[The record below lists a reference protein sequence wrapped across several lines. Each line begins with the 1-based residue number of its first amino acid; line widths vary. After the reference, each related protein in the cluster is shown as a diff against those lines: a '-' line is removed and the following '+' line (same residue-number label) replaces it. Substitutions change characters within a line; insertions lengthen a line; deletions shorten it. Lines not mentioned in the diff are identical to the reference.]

1 MRALVVGSSGFVGT
15 WLVEYLRSV
24 DDEVLLLP
32 NGVDIR
38 DREALKGYFQEIRV
52 DAIYHLAARSHVGRS
67 WSQPDETYMVNVIG
81 TSNIC
86 EAIRSMPIP
95 PKLLFVSS
103 SEVYGKVTHG
113 ELPVRESQPL
123 APVSPYAASKAAAEN
138 VVKQLFYGS
147 SIPVVVA
154 RSFNHIGPGQGES
167 FVASALAKRLVSAQ
181 MKGTDEIKVGNL
193 KARRDFTDVRDVVR
207 AYRSMI
213 ERADSFE
220 VFNVCSGTSLS
231 IEQLAEIMIRQLGV
245 ELKLVV
251 SPELVRPL
259 DIFEV
264 VGSND
269 KLRSMTNWKP
279 EIEIQR
285 TIKDLLEYWRGHLL
299 TS

>member
-1 MRALVVGSSGFVGT
+1 MGSSGFVGT

-24 DDEVLLLP
+24 DDEVQLLP
-32 NGVDIR
+32 SGVDIR
-38 DREALKGYFQEIRV
+38 DGEVLREYFQQIQV
-52 DAIYHLAARSHVGRS
+52 DAVYHLAAQSHVGRS
-67 WSQPDETYMVNVIG
+67 WSHPEETYMVNVIG
-81 TSNIC
+81 TANVC
-86 EAIRSMPIP
+86 EAVRSMSIP

-103 SEVYGKVTHG
+103 SEVYGRVTQG
-113 ELPVRESQPL
+113 ELPISEVQSL
-123 APVSPYAASKAAAEN
+123 APVSPYAASKAAAEE

-207 AYRSMI
+207 AYRSMV
-213 ERADSFE
+213 EKADSFE
-220 VFNVCSGTSLS
+220 VFNVCSSSSLS
-231 IEQLAEIMIRQLGV
+231 VEQLANLMIKQLNI
-245 ELKLVV
+245 ELKLIV

-259 DIFEV
+259 DVFEV
-264 VGSND
+264 VGSNA
-269 KLRSMTNWKP
+269 KVRSVTTWKP
-279 EIEIQR
+279 EIDIQS